1 MRKFPKWR
9 IIIIIAAILLAA
21 WYLYPTVR
29 LHFLSE
35 EAKEQMDPL
44 ALYKL
49 EKKAIKLGL
58 DLRGGM
64 HLVMEVDKRDLTKS
78 EAEDALDRALEIIR
92 NRIDEF
98 GVAEPVIQKQGGER
112 LIVELPGLQDEAR
125 AKELIGRT
133 ALLEFK
139 LLQDDEVWQPT
150 LKKIDQKLAEEEI
163 APEKG
168 ETDQEE
174 QETFPELFEEELQ
187 EEQAPDQET
196 VLAEMPF
203 SSLLLELGPP
213 GERDYLVKEDNILR
227 VDKLLNNPVV
237 QDQIPIGSKLAW
249 ASQDEEFSDVVY
261 RRLYLLREKAEL
273 TGKTLKNAR
282 VAIYQGPDIKRA
294 NKPYVGVE
302 FDRQGARDLA
312 RVSAA
317 NVQKRMAIVLDD
329 KVYTAPVIQEKIT
342 GGKAEITG
350 SFNMDSARDL
360 AIVLRAGALPAPV
373 EIIEERTVGPSLGAD
388 SIRMG
393 VRAAIIGLILVV
405 LFMIVYYKL
414 AGLIANL
421 ALLLNVVFIMSVLAG
436 LGATLTLP
444 GIAGIILTIGMAVD
458 ANVLIFERIREELR
472 AGKTVLSAIDSGY
485 SRAFRT
491 ILDANLTTLITAI
504 VLYQFGTGPIKGF
517 AVTLSIGIVASM
529 FTAIVITRV
538 IFHFLYAPRPQAQIS
553 I

>member
-1 MRKFPKWR
+1 MRKSLRWR
-9 IIIIIAAILLAA
+9 VILIVVAILLAV
-21 WYLYPTVR
+21 WHLYPTIK
-29 LHFLSE
+29 LNLLSA

-44 ALYKL
+44 ALYNL
-49 EKKAIKLGL
+49 EKRTIKLGL

-64 HLVMEVDKRDLTKS
+64 HLVMEVDKSNLTPS

-112 LIVELPGLQDEAR
+112 IIVELPGLQDEAR
-125 AKELIGRT
+125 AKTLIGRT

-139 LLQDDEVWQPT
+139 LLKDEEVLQSA
-150 LKKIDQKLAEEEI
+150 LAKIDQALVEEGAPTEEIEEEEEEI
-163 APEKG
+163 L
-168 ETDQEE
+168 
-174 QETFPELFEEELQ
+174 PELFEEEFQ
-187 EEQAPDQET
+187 KDQERSPESALT
-196 VLAEMPF
+196 EMPF
-203 SSLLLELGPP
+203 SSLLVRLGP
-213 GERDYLVKEDNILR
+213 DLAVMEDNIPRVEKMLR
-227 VDKLLNNPVV
+227 NPVV
-237 QDQIPIGSKLAW
+237 QTQIPAGSQLAW
-249 ASQDEEFSDVVY
+249 DTEDEEYNGINY
-261 RRLYLLREKAEL
+261 RRIYLLNEKAEL
-273 TGKTLKNAR
+273 TGKTLTNAR
-282 VAIYQGPDIKRA
+282 VEIGQGMDLKTA
-294 NKPYVGVE
+294 NKPYVAVE
-302 FDRQGARDLA
+302 FNKQGARDLT
-312 RVSAA
+312 RVTSA
-317 NVQKRMAIVLDD
+317 NVEKRLAIVLDD
-329 KVYTAPVIQEKIT
+329 NVYNAPVIEEKIP
-342 GGKAEITG
+342 GGKARITG
-350 SFNMDSARDL
+350 NFTMNDARDL
-360 AIVLRAGALPAPV
+360 AIILRAGALPAPV

-393 VRAAIIGLILVV
+393 VQAAIIGMIIVV

-421 ALLLNVVFIMSVLAG
+421 ALLLNVIFIMAVLAG

-504 VLYQFGTGPIKGF
+504 VLYNFGTGPIKGF
-517 AVTLSIGIVASM
+517 AVTLSIGIMASM

-538 IFHFLYAPRPQAQIS
+538 IFHFLYAQRPQVKIS